1 MTPVSLRHNK
11 CSYKPEYWKQ
21 SMRINSKSCPYIV
34 ADIGGTNTRFGL
46 VTEIDA
52 VQKTVVIENQLTYE
66 SASLSSIE
74 EAILRYKE
82 SLGELKVN
90 NACIAIAGPVV
101 GDRVTVTNLDWKF
114 SIAEVKEKLCFD
126 NLMIIN
132 DFAAYAYAIH
142 YLDKSCFRSIRAG
155 IAVENFPVAVL
166 GPGTGF
172 GSAMLINDG
181 NKINVLALEGG
192 HISLAANNA
201 LQAAI
206 KEYMSRRFDFVS
218 IERVFS
224 GPGLRYLYQALA
236 AVEGTQPTK
245 LRTSEISQAALND
258 SDELC
263 VRTLSLFCSWLGST
277 TGDFALTLGAQGG
290 IYLGGGVLPR
300 IADFLMTS
308 DFESSFKAKGQMQH
322 YLENIPIQ
330 LITKGNSAL
339 LGSAAWFEDNIN

>member
-1 MTPVSLRHNK
+1 MP
-11 CSYKPEYWKQ
+11 
-21 SMRINSKSCPYIV
+21 INSKTCPYIV

-46 VTEIDA
+46 VTEID
-52 VQKTVVIENQLTYE
+52 VVEKTVVIENQLTYE
-66 SASLSSIE
+66 SASFSSIE
-74 EAILRYKE
+74 EAIIRYQD
-82 SLGELKVN
+82 SLGDIKVN
-90 NACIAIAGPVV
+90 NACLAIAGPVV
-101 GDRVTVTNLDWKF
+101 GDIVTVTNLDWSF
-114 SIAEVKEKLCFD
+114 SIAEVKEKLSFN

-132 DFAAYAYAIH
+132 DFVAYACAIQ
-142 YLDKSCFRSIRAG
+142 YLDKSCFRSIRDG
-155 IAVENFPVAVL
+155 IAVENFPIAVL

-181 NKINVLALEGG
+181 KRVNALGLEGG
-192 HISLAANNA
+192 HMSVAANTA

-236 AVEGTQPTK
+236 AVEGTEPRK
-245 LRTSEISQAALND
+245 LRTSEISQCALNA

-277 TGDFALTLGAQGG
+277 TRDFALTLGARGG

-300 IADFLMTS
+300 VADFLMDS
-308 DFESSFKAKGQMQH
+308 DFESSFKGKGEMRH
-322 YLENIPIQ
+322 YVEDIPIQ

-339 LGSAAWFEDNIN
+339 LGSAAWFEDNAN